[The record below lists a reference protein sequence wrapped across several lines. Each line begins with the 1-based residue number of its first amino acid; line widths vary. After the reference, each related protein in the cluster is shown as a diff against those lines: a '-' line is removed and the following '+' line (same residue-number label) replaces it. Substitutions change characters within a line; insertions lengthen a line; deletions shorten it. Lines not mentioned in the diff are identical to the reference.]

1 MKKKT
6 TRGTPELPREKEG
19 FEKLPRDQV
28 KVLQSRKRQKS
39 RFFNNCRFSN
49 MRTFHGKNR
58 QNILPPIVSSEKE
71 ESGIVRKWTMTG
83 LHL

>member
-6 TRGTPELPREKEG
+6 TRLTPELPREKEG

-49 MRTFHGKNR
+49 MRTFHGKNS

>member
-1 MKKKT
+1 MKTKT
-6 TRGTPELPREKEG
+6 TRVTPELPREKEG
-19 FEKLPRDQV
+19 FEKLPRNQV

>member
-1 MKKKT
+1 MKKT
-6 TRGTPELPREKEG
+6 TRVTPELPREKEG
-19 FEKLPRDQV
+19 FDKLSRDQV

-39 RFFNNCRFSN
+39 RFCNNCRFSN
-49 MRTFHGKNR
+49 IKTFHVKNR
-58 QNILPPIVSSEKE
+58 QNIVPPIVSSEKE

>member
-6 TRGTPELPREKEG
+6 TRVTPELPREKEG
-19 FEKLPRDQV
+19 FDKLSRDQV

-49 MRTFHGKNR
+49 IRTFHGKTFYHLLSALR
-58 QNILPPIVSSEKE
+58 
-71 ESGIVRKWTMTG
+71 RKSLG
-83 LHL
+83 L